1 MISMSSNKLLAPQDG
16 VHENA
21 QAVNNKEA
29 AAQLSEDDL
38 ERVAQYLDSPIHRIE
53 RKPFRPWLMMASL
66 VGVVTLLSFLSL
78 AISRWVL
85 P

>member
-1 MISMSSNKLLAPQDG
+1 MSSNKLLAPQDD
-16 VHENA
+16 VRDNSS
-21 QAVNNKEA
+21 VLNNKEA

-38 ERVAQYLDSPIHRIE
+38 ERVAQYLDSPIHRID
-53 RKPFRPWLMMASL
+53 RKPFRPWMMMASL

-85 P
+85 S

>member
-1 MISMSSNKLLAPQDG
+1 MSSNKLLAPQDD
-16 VHENA
+16 VHENV

-29 AAQLSEDDL
+29 AEQLSKDDL
-38 ERVAQYLDSPIHRIE
+38 ERVAQYLDSPIHRTE
-53 RKPFRPWLMMASL
+53 RKPFRPWVMMASL

>member
-1 MISMSSNKLLAPQDG
+1 MSSNKLLAPQDD
-16 VHENA
+16 VHDN
-21 QAVNNKEA
+21 VSVLNNKEA

-38 ERVAQYLDSPIHRIE
+38 ERVAQYLDSPIHRID
-53 RKPFRPWLMMASL
+53 RKPFRPWMMMASL